1 MTPVCKG
8 CTHYAVTGIEIKE
21 NKWRYQHRCLHP
33 QAQHKECGYGKLGVT
48 KGFEVKR
55 KTCPRWCPLKLKR
68 QTEWGEN
75 YGKRNIKKCPPTG
88 RHDTTTSCRFTC

>member
-8 CTHYAVTGIEIKE
+8 CTHYAVKGIEIKE

-68 QTEWGEN
+68 
-75 YGKRNIKKCPPTG
+75 R
-88 RHDTTTSCRFTC
+88 